1 MKRPD
6 RQNYPNG
13 VFGDIAYDERLE
25 RYCSYLEN
33 QNKRLRIAN
42 VVGQSEQLVCNCQGC
57 GEEKII
63 EYCEKCYAENL
74 PNLAN

>member
-13 VFGDIAYDERLE
+13 VFGDISYEDRLE

-33 QNKRLRIAN
+33 QNKRLRIES
-42 VVGQSEQLVCNCQGC
+42 VVVKEAKQLSKRPNTSSTWECFTK
-57 GEEKII
+57 EEKQI
-63 EYCEKCYAENL
+63 
-74 PNLAN
+74 